1 MGYSC
6 PSEHGIALIIINKML
21 LGMGVGLIIVG
32 SLVVTD
38 GSNTDHVRQVLN
50 SITVTIGSS
59 TVGSL
64 VNTLSILMIVTGVAI
79 FVVTWFSLLG
89 IIFQKRFLLITYA
102 IIVLL
107 LLIPQITVISLWNKT
122 EKESRDKD
130 KMIEALN
137 RGYTKDKIINSN
149 PLSRSWNFMF
159 MTHSCCGV
167 NPVLTTTNDF
177 DNTPWCTT
185 EGSCQATSSQ
195 IPRACCINIT
205 ESTYNSAPTS
215 CHASVNPGTYHL
227 KGCYD
232 VIKKKMLPLTPSTNG
247 VIVTTILLQ
256 IVAGT
261 FALWY
266 SYQFKKI

>member
-1 MGYSC
+1 MGHGC
-6 PSEHGIALIIINKML
+6 PNKHGIALIIINKIL

-32 SLVVTD
+32 GLVVTD
-38 GSNTDHVRQVLN
+38 RSNTDHVRLVLN
-50 SITVTIGSS
+50 SIPVTVGSS

-64 VNTLSILMIVTGVAI
+64 VKTLSILMIVTGVCILMA
-79 FVVTWFSLLG
+79 TWFSLLG
-89 IIFQKRFLLITYA
+89 VIFRKKYLLITYA
-102 IIVLL
+102 VIVLL

-122 EKESRDKD
+122 EKESQDKD
-130 KMIEALN
+130 KMIEALKRN
-137 RGYTKDKIINSN
+137 YTHDTISNSN

-167 NPVLTTTNDF
+167 NPVVSTTNDF
-177 DNTPWCTT
+177 DQTPWCTT
-185 EGSCQATSSQ
+185 AGSCQATSSQ

-205 ESTYNSAPTS
+205 ERTYTSAPAT
-215 CHASVNPGTYHL
+215 CHASVNPGTYHI

-232 VIKKKMLPLTPSTNG
+232 IIKKKMLPLTPSTNG

-266 SYQFKKI
+266 SYQFKNV

>member
-1 MGYSC
+1 MPPSLNIDRLIMGYSC

-137 RGYTKDKIINSN
+137 RGYTKDKIINSS

-159 MTHSCCGV
+159 MT
-167 NPVLTTTNDF
+167 
-177 DNTPWCTT
+177 
-185 EGSCQATSSQ
+185 
-195 IPRACCINIT
+195 
-205 ESTYNSAPTS
+205 
-215 CHASVNPGTYHL
+215 
-227 KGCYD
+227 GCYD

-256 IVAGT
+256 LS
-261 FALWY
+261 FAN
-266 SYQFKKI
+266 